1 MLGGLGAVFEL
12 LGALGIKISDFPTIY
27 RHIYI
32 IYIYVYIHILNTYIY
47 IYYTYIYIPF
57 IKVDDDR
64 KKLGNTHDVMV
75 ATPPG

>member
-1 MLGGLGAVFEL
+1 M
-12 LGALGIKISDFPTIY
+12 Y
-27 RHIYI
+27 IYI
-32 IYIYVYIHILNTYIY
+32 FLIHIY
-47 IYYTYIYIPF
+47 IYYTYIYIYIPF

>member
-1 MLGGLGAVFEL
+1 MATAAWLHQSARPCSE
-12 LGALGIKISDFPTIY
+12 DTIFTHT
-27 RHIYI
+27 HIYI
-32 IYIYVYIHILNTYIY
+32 IYIYMYIY
-47 IYYTYIYIPF
+47 IFLIYNIYIPF